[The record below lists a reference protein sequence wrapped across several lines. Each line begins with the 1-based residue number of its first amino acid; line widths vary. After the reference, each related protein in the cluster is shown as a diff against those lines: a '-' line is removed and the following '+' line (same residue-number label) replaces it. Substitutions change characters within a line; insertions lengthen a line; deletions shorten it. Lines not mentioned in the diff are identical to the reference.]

1 MSNTLAQPITVMRGS
16 ETRSASSLVITDNV
30 IVCCRAL
37 QEIFR
42 TQLSLRNV
50 MKSLLELVQR
60 GDKDETVITTKIVV
74 VSREFLS
81 FSQ

>member
-1 MSNTLAQPITVMRGS
+1 MRGS
-16 ETRSASSLVITDNV
+16 KTRSVSTAVVTDAV

-60 GDKDETVITTKIVV
+60 GDKDDTVITTKIVV